1 MNARA
6 PRFSVPASER
16 GSALLTVICTML
28 VLSVVALASYQTAC
42 YYTLK
47 TGSRNIQSV
56 RTRQLAEAGM
66 EEALWALNNRNFSGW
81 TLSIV
86 SISGVPTNVY
96 TKSLSGFT
104 YESTQVTGRADLTI
118 TNYDDTTRNT
128 TKPTIKVVGV
138 ITNTDGT
145 TVTRTLTANTGYSST
160 ATTGRAPILSNALA
174 ATGTASGSGVV
185 NLTTGGLTVDSY
197 DSSAGLYNSSTNAGY
212 AAVVTGTS
220 VTLANGSQIKG
231 YVATPP
237 NSSAAAAISYGT
249 TAKLTGPTTS
259 GTVKIDANRL
269 STSANQIIA
278 DVATPSGAGLTL
290 NEPSG
295 TVHLGTAGGS
305 TTTYY
310 ATLGASSG
318 WSGYYNLSS
327 GTLQIDG
334 PVVIVVPGN
343 FYING
348 SGSIVI
354 KSGGSLQLLVSGSA
368 YIYYNGIDNQTK
380 LAKNLAIIGTGTYT
394 GNVIQFWT
402 STKFY
407 GAVYAPKAD
416 VTLYGYSSASEF
428 FGAYVGNNVTVYPYS
443 STALP
448 IHYDTNLRNTVYTG
462 IGDTA
467 MPYAVS
473 NITETSN

>member
-1 MNARA
+1 MITRA
-6 PRFSVPASER
+6 SRFSGPASER
-16 GSALLTVICTML
+16 GSALLVAMCFTL
-28 VLSVVALASYQTAC
+28 VLAVALASYQTFC

-47 TGSRNIQSV
+47 TGTRNAQSV
-56 RTRQLAEAGM
+56 RSRQLAEAGI
-66 EEALWALNNRNFSGW
+66 EEALWAMNNRNFTGW
-81 TLSIV
+81 TLSTV
-86 SISGVPTNVY
+86 SIAGVPTNVY
-96 TKSLSGFT
+96 TKSLTGFS
-104 YESTQVTGRADLTI
+104 YESSRVSGSVNLTI
-118 TNYDDTTRNT
+118 TNYDDANRNT
-128 TKPTIKVVGV
+128 TKPTIKAVG
-138 ITNTDGT
+138 IIQNTDGT
-145 TVTRTLTANTGYSST
+145 TVTRTLTSSAGYSST
-160 ATTGRAPILSNALA
+160 TTTGRAPILANALA

-185 NLTTGGLTVDSY
+185 NLTSGGLTVDSY
-197 DSSAGLYNSSTNAGY
+197 NSAAGLYNSSTNAGY
-212 AAVVTGTS
+212 AAVVTGSS
-220 VTLANGSQIKG
+220 VTLANGSQVKG
-231 YVATPP
+231 YVAT
-237 NSSAAAAISYGT
+237 SAASALTYGT

-259 GTVKIDANRL
+259 GTVKIDSSRQ

-278 DVATPSGAGLTL
+278 DVATPSGAGITL

-310 ATLGASSG
+310 ATLGASAG

-334 PVVIVVPGN
+334 PVVIIVPGN

-402 STKFY
+402 PTKFY

-448 IHYDTNLRNTVYTG
+448 IHYDTDLRNTVYTG
-462 IGDTA
+462 IGDTS

-473 NITETSN
+473 NVTEASN